1 MIKGV
6 NRQIIEVHDTGCR
19 YFERA
24 LFFVS
29 AEYSEMHKK
38 ALQAEAERVVKTYMP
53 PVYHKKKSTKKHS
66 RAFGYSLCFACGAA
80 ACLLVGAVFG
90 LF

>member
-29 AEYSEMHKK
+29 TEYSEMQKK

-53 PVYHKKKSTKKHS
+53 PVYRRKKDGRKPN
-66 RAFGYSLCFACGAA
+66 RLFGYSLCFAGGAA
-80 ACLLVGAVFG
+80 VCLLLGAVFG

>member
-29 AEYSEMHKK
+29 AEYSEMQKK

-53 PVYHKKKSTKKHS
+53 PVCRKKEGGKKIG
-66 RAFGYSLCFACGAA
+66 RILGYSLCFAGGATV
-80 ACLLVGAVFG
+80 CLLMGMIFG